1 VTFDAPCM
9 RPGLCPEFFSSD
21 KRAALNRPFPASFII
36 IGSTPNGTCAA
47 QAPKGATMSIIYDF
61 KTVNQSAKDIS
72 SHTFDW
78 MENRSHADDANGGF
92 GAPGPP
98 PRKRSRGSASVDPH
112 PSVPT
117 RAHSTPSRFSPTPR
131 RSWSRTGNFVG
142 TNPARM
148 SSE

>member
-1 VTFDAPCM
+1 
-9 RPGLCPEFFSSD
+9 
-21 KRAALNRPFPASFII
+21 
-36 IGSTPNGTCAA
+36 
-47 QAPKGATMSIIYDF
+47 MSIIYDF

-117 RAHSTPSRFSPTPR
+117 PR
-131 RSWSRTGNFVG
+131 PVGFHPHHAEAGLAQVTSSVRTLHG
-142 TNPARM
+142 
-148 SSE
+148 